1 MALYLDKKERV
12 YDLKLTGYGKYLLSI
27 GSFKPT
33 YYAFFDDN
41 IIYDGAYAHVSESQ
55 NDPVN
60 RIQNETHFHEGLV
73 LFEDIDAVPSNNKGS
88 GINYFDLDI
97 TPTKELPR
105 KDTFKYDSAL
115 GDAHYDGR
123 TPNYAPAW
131 KVVALNGNITHS
143 GIKDH
148 INELNIPQ
156 VNIEL
161 IYQKSTEEAVSQ
173 FIPENEAPTDIDV
186 DAFVSSTD
194 PFLDDMVVNLISDD
208 AAIYVEE
215 LNTTTLVHNFDLEVF
230 EMIIDPANA
239 SSGSITFND
248 LPAVNTNVVINN
260 GNEQFTYHF
269 SSIPEAWNSECSPS
283 CPDLGTGVSSRKAR
297 AVWIGPGS
305 ATKCMLNLMA
315 AINDTSRSGIKAVNG
330 TTDPS
335 KPKIEV
341 TNQNVESYGLYG
353 LISSLNREIT
363 TSSSDIAVTGFAGAT
378 ARKEQLKRKFFQ
390 KDMPQIVDG
399 FMVSEKPTLK
409 FHDAIPSSSVEY
421 YFDINSDYDADTSE
435 VCKYSAILNR
445 DSYFIDLDFDCE
457 QDEAKSTY
465 FDIYGTEGEPE
476 ICLD

>member
-1 MALYLDKKERV
+1 MTLYLDKKERV

-41 IIYDGAYAHVSESQ
+41 IIYDGTYAHVSESQ
-55 NDPVN
+55 NGPIN

-73 LFEDIDAVPSNNKGS
+73 LFEDIDAIPSNNKGS

-105 KDTFKYDSAL
+105 KDTFKYDAAL

-131 KVVALNGNITHS
+131 KVVALNGKITHS

-156 VNIEL
+156 VNVEL
-161 IYQKSTEEAVSQ
+161 IYQKTTEEAVSQ
-173 FIPENEAPTDIDV
+173 FIPENEAPTDVDV

-194 PFLDDMVVNLISDD
+194 PFLDDMSVSLLSDD
-208 AAIYVEE
+208 ATIYIEE
-215 LNTTTLVHNFDLEVF
+215 LNTTNLVHNFDLEVF
-230 EMIIDPANA
+230 EMIIDPASA
-239 SSGSITFND
+239 SSGSITFDD
-248 LPAVNTNVVINN
+248 LPAVTTNVVMNN

-269 SSIPEAWNSECSPS
+269 TSIPEAWNAGCSPS
-283 CPDLGTGVSSRKAR
+283 CPDLGDAESSRINR
-297 AVWIGPGS
+297 AVYIDTNT
-305 ATKCMLNLMA
+305 TKCMLNLMA
-315 AINDTSRSGIKAVNG
+315 AINDTSRSGLEAQND
-330 TTDPS
+330 TSDAS
-335 KPKIEV
+335 RPKIKV
-341 TNQNVESYGLYG
+341 INRNIESYGLYG
-353 LISSLNREIT
+353 PISILNKEIT
-363 TSSSDIAVTGFAGAT
+363 TSSGDLSVAGFLGAK

-399 FMVSEKPTLK
+399 FMVSETPTLK

-421 YFDINSDYDADTSE
+421 YFDINADYDADPAE
-435 VCKYSAILNR
+435 VCKYSQILNR
-445 DSYFIDLDFDCE
+445 DSYFIDLDFDCDQSE
-457 QDEAKSTY
+457 DKNTY